1 MESPKNGKLL
11 LFPWR
16 PRHRSAGPVEARL
29 SDESLLAACGTGDST
44 ALGELFERFHT
55 PVYRFLSRM
64 LGSDCAELDDL
75 VQSTFL
81 EVLRAAPTFQRR
93 SAVQT
98 WILGIAANLSRHHTR
113 SEVRRRILLS
123 GVALQSVEP
132 RPAPDQSAERR
143 QFLDRLRELL
153 AGLPHELRE
162 AFILCDVEEIPGVEV
177 ARVLDIREG
186 TLWRR
191 LHEAR
196 KRLRSALFE
205 GRDGKN
211 NLPEP

>member
-1 MESPKNGKLL
+1 MRESKGGKLL
-11 LFPWR
+11 LFR
-16 PRHRSAGPVEARL
+16 PTGDAAAGVTSRL
-29 SDESLLAACGTGDST
+29 ADESLIAACATGDGA
-44 ALGELFERFHT
+44 ALGELFERFHA

-64 LGSDCAELDDL
+64 LGCQCPDLDDL

-81 EVLRAAPTFQRR
+81 EVLRSAPRFQRR

-113 SEVRRRILLS
+113 SEARRRTLLT
-123 GVALQSVEP
+123 GVAQEVIEP
-132 RPAPDQSAERR
+132 RAAPDQDAERH
-143 QFLDRLRELL
+143 QLLNRLSGLL
-153 AGLPHELRE
+153 TELPHELRE

-177 ARVLDIREG
+177 ARVLNIREG

-205 GRDGKN
+205 GRDGN
-211 NLPEP
+211 